1 MTDTGQAAA
10 CTSDT
15 SAHAV
20 LAGTPLFSLGQVL
33 ATPGALG
40 MLEALQLSPLSFVV
54 RHVSG
59 DWGNICSEDRQANSE
74 ALVHS
79 FRLMSV
85 YVLSATQRLWIITE
99 ADRSSTTLLMPE
111 EY

>member
-1 MTDTGQAAA
+1 MTYASQAAA
-10 CTSDT
+10 CLNNSLP
-15 SAHAV
+15 AV
-20 LAGTPLFSLGQVL
+20 GRSLISLGQVL
-33 ATPGALG
+33 VTPGVLD
-40 MLEALQLSPLSFVV
+40 MLEALQLSPLPFVV

-59 DWGNICSEDRQANSE
+59 DWGDICSEDRQANAE